1 MSNTYYNNSNPLTP
15 GTVAKAEDL
24 NADRSAVEA
33 AFDKLPTEAELANV
47 EGTTGSV
54 QTQIDTLD
62 AGKADIDGE
71 TYTGAHDFTGATVTV
86 KTTPTA
92 ANEATSKAYADN
104 LAFDSGTLPDQTGN
118 DGKFLQTSGGLA
130 AWAAV
135 ANTSVNYQ
143 EFSASGIWTK
153 PAGALLVYV
162 EAIGGGGGGGN
173 LTTANQVGGGAGGEF
188 VSKTLN
194 PSSISAT
201 ETITV
206 GSGGS
211 GGANGTDSAGQ
222 TGGNSSFGAHL
233 TAFGGNPGEANNY
246 CATVPRSYISST
258 DVALFVI
265 ATPQAGHGGPN
276 PGNTIYGGAGGGGG
290 YKSESGGVSEFG
302 GNGGAGSAVTATK
315 AGNGATPGGGG
326 GGSQSDGGGGD
337 GGDGIVR
344 VWTLVEA

>member
-1 MSNTYYNNSNPLTP
+1 MNGYYNNNNPLTP

-33 AFDKLPTEAELANV
+33 AFDKLPSATEIGYVSGVTAAI
-47 EGTTGSV
+47 
-54 QTQIDTLD
+54 QTQLD
-62 AGKADIDGE
+62 AKADISGE
-71 TYTGAHDFTGATVTV
+71 TYSGSHDFTGATVTV
-86 KTTPTA
+86 KTTPSA
-92 ANEATSKAYADN
+92 SGEAVSKAYADN

-143 EFSASGIWTK
+143 EFTASGTWTK

-173 LTTANQVGGGAGGEF
+173 LTTANTAGGGAGGEF

-201 ETITV
+201 ETISV

-211 GGANGTDSAGQ
+211 GGANGTNSAGQ

-233 TAFGGNPGEANNY
+233 TAFGGNPGGANSLR
-246 CATVPRSYISST
+246 ATVPRSYSSPT
-258 DVALFVI
+258 SDGALLAI

-276 PGNTIYGGAGGGGG
+276 PGNTIYGGAGGGGSNS
-290 YKSESGGVSEFG
+290 SESGGVSEFG